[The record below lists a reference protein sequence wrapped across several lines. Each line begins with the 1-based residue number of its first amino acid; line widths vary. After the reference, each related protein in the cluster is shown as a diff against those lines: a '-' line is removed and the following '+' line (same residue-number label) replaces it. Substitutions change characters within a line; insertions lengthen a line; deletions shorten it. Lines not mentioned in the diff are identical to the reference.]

1 MLYDAHTHVHTVIPI
16 WKEPLPG
23 WTDNINGPT
32 GLLIGAGKGV
42 IRTMY
47 CDNKGYAD
55 YLPVDITV
63 NGIILLTWNYI
74 ANKYAT
80 TSADWRITFPYISA
94 TESCANSARFCF
106 LLRPRPSTRNYIGS
120 AAPSIDLNP
129 PPVVHS
135 HRLSTSFSGYSSLS
149 SISQSCP
156 SLSRT

>member
-1 MLYDAHTHVHTVIPI
+1 MDAGMPCVIARPSIGQCFPSGDVQSVTAVNHVRKPFLTFDFVVTVIPI

-47 CDNKGYAD
+47 CDNNGYAD

-74 ANKYAT
+74 GNK
-80 TSADWRITFPYISA
+80 
-94 TESCANSARFCF
+94 
-106 LLRPRPSTRNYIGS
+106 
-120 AAPSIDLNP
+120 
-129 PPVVHS
+129 
-135 HRLSTSFSGYSSLS
+135 
-149 SISQSCP
+149 
-156 SLSRT
+156 